1 MELETIMSNYD
12 KWNNE
17 IEKVLHKFSG
27 IEAERL
33 KQGIEFAKAAH
44 AGAVRKGTGDPYIV
58 HPFEVCCI
66 ASNATDDVD
75 VLITALL
82 HDVVEDTDHSLDEI
96 RQRFGDRVAEFVNDE
111 SEDKMDNL
119 PKSLSWLIRKEKFI
133 DHLKAAPVESQTV
146 CISDKVSNLRAM
158 ARDYNEKGDRMWE
171 IFHQRDPV
179 RHAWYYRM
187 IAQALYNNLG
197 QSEPYKEYVELY
209 HYIFEAYAKIQTLG
223 NGEVTMELIKAKNE
237 NGEITV
243 RIGGRITSLN
253 ADELFAGL
261 NEIINDNPG
270 VGMIYDVDQL
280 EMISSAGLR
289 VFLKIKKAGV
299 NFRIINASPEVY
311 DVFDITGFVE
321 ILDISKALRKFDV
334 SDKRVIGEG
343 AKGIV
348 FRMDDETII
357 KVYKDDGCI
366 GEIEK
371 ERSFAKKALVCGVPT
386 AIPFDIVMVGD
397 HFGSVFELVD
407 AMSVTQGCK
416 ADPDKAPEIIRE
428 YARVMKEI
436 NSISD
441 DGELGFKLPH
451 MVEEA
456 RGWAEFAKDYF
467 DEGDAA
473 KLLKVVESFKDANTL
488 VHGDGHPNNAMLT
501 KDGILFIDMDT
512 LCVGDPL
519 FDLMVV
525 YTALVGY
532 KVADPGNDFI
542 PIDEKICAKY
552 WTIFLNEYFKDLD
565 EKAIAQKEYLC
576 KVLCYSRL
584 FRRGIRKEKKKP
596 HFADNAKRELQL
608 LLSEI

>member
-1 MELETIMSNYD
+1 MTNYD
-12 KWNNE
+12 KWKSETVKIVKGFGVRDAHSLNKA
-17 IEKVLHKFSG
+17 IDFAEK
-27 IEAERL
+27 
-33 KQGIEFAKAAH
+33 AH
-44 AGAVRKGTGDPYIV
+44 EGTLRKGTGDPYIV

-66 ASNATDDVD
+66 AATATDDVN
-75 VLITALL
+75 VLIAALL
-82 HDVVEDTDHSLDEI
+82 HDVVEDTDHSLEEI
-96 RQRFGDRVAEFVNDE
+96 REMFGDKVAEYVGDE

-133 DHLKAAPVESQTV
+133 DHLKSAPIESQTV
-146 CISDKVSNLRAM
+146 CMSDKVSNLRAM
-158 ARDYNEKGDRMWE
+158 ARDYNEKGDGMWS

-187 IAQALYNNLG
+187 IAQTLYANLG
-197 QSEPYKEYVELY
+197 KTEAYKEYVELY

-223 NGEVTMELIKAKNE
+223 NGEVTMELVKTQ
-237 NGEITV
+237 NGNGTMSV
-243 RIGGRITSLN
+243 KIGGRITSSN
-253 ADELFAGL
+253 ADELYSGL
-261 NEIINDNPG
+261 TKVIDEYPG
-270 VGMIYDVDQL
+270 VGFIFDVDKL

-299 NFRIINASPEVY
+299 DFKIINASPEVY

-334 SDKRVIGEG
+334 SDKKVIGEG

-366 GEIEK
+366 EEMEK

-407 AMSVTQGCK
+407 AMSVTEGCK
-416 ADPDKAPEIIRE
+416 KDPDRAEEIIRE
-428 YARVMKEI
+428 YARVLKEI

-451 MVEEA
+451 MIEEA
-456 RGWAEFAKDYF
+456 REWVEFAKDYV
-467 DEGDAA
+467 DEDDMT
-473 KLLKVVESFKDANTL
+473 KLRKALESFKDSNTL

-532 KVADPGNDFI
+532 KVVDPGNDFI
-542 PIDEKICAKY
+542 PIDEEVCAGY
-552 WTIFLNEYFKDLD
+552 WKVFLNEYFKELT
-565 EKAIAQKEYLC
+565 EEEIAGKEYLC
-576 KVLCYSRL
+576 KVLCYVRL
-584 FRRGIRKEKKKP
+584 LRRGIRKEKKKP
-596 HFADNAKRELQL
+596 HFAENAARNLHAAL
-608 LLSEI
+608 NAN